1 MFGKSNYLL
10 FLAYCMLIAFSTPA
24 FGEIRVGY
32 SSFTSSSKQ
41 VSSELSRKRRVTDQY
56 SITGKNVIPTND
68 KKVFSRNTE
77 WKVLEKDQK
86 FKLVV
91 VDENPTID
99 FSSTKT
105 SSEIVQSSRKES
117 ISSSISGFESTST
130 RRSLSPFSRRSLPPV
145 IPVSTSVFD
154 F

>member
-1 MFGKSNYLL
+1 MFVKSHYLL
-10 FLAYCMLIAFSTPA
+10 CLSYWLLIAFSPPA
-24 FGEIRVGY
+24 FAEIRVGY

-41 VSSELSRKRRVTDQY
+41 VSSDLSRKKRVTDQY
-56 SITGKNVIPTND
+56 SISGKNVIPKNG
-68 KKVFSRNTE
+68 KKVFTRNTE
-77 WKVLEKDQK
+77 WKVLEKDKK

-99 FSSTKT
+99 FSTTKT

-117 ISSSISGFESTST
+117 ISSSISGYGSTNT
-130 RRSLSPFSRRSLPPV
+130 RRSLSPFSQRSLPPI